1 MEPTMHWAV
10 LLLSLVGVGV
20 ALKPEWQPGKYEA
33 TEIGA
38 TQFLSDYNSTAEQVF
53 SYSTEAS
60 WEYNTNL
67 TEQNSQQQ
75 V

>member
-1 MEPTMHWAV
+1 MHRAV

-20 ALKPEWQPGKYEA
+20 ALKPEWQPGTYEA
-33 TEIGA
+33 TEAGA
-38 TQFLSDYNSTAEQVF
+38 NAFVSDYNSTAEQVF
-53 SYSTEAS
+53 YYSTEAS

-67 TEQNSQQQ
+67 TEHNSQQQ

>member
-1 MEPTMHWAV
+1 MHWAV

-20 ALKPEWQPGKYEA
+20 ALRPEWKPGTYLA
-33 TEIGA
+33 TEAGA
-38 TQFLSDYNSTAEQVF
+38 LLFVNDYNSTAEEVF

-60 WEYNTNL
+60 WEYKTNL
-67 TEQNSQQQ
+67 TNENSQQE